1 MTLEQHR
8 APAFFVGDHL
18 ALDFLNTR
26 AAPAGVWTDWL
37 GDGRDL
43 VDWLEQAGAIEADV
57 VRRFQTS
64 QAIDAVA
71 ERACA
76 LRAWLRG
83 FVERHAGSEL
93 GPDALAELAP
103 LNALLAEDDGYFQ
116 IERLEHRLQQRRV
129 GRWSSPH
136 QLLQPIAE
144 AIGDLVCHA
153 DFRLIRVCEGPA
165 CVLMFLDRTKAH
177 GRRWCSMAVC
187 GNRAKAA
194 AYRARASNR
203 RG

>member
-1 MTLEQHR
+1 MTR
-8 APAFFVGDHL
+8 DRVPALFVGDHL

-26 AAPAGVWTDWL
+26 SAPAGVWTDWL

-57 VRRFQTS
+57 VGRFRSAGAT
-64 QAIDAVA
+64 DPVA
-71 ERACA
+71 ERARA

-93 GPDALAELAP
+93 GPNVLAELAP
-103 LNALLAEDDGYFQ
+103 LNALLAENDGYLQ
-116 IERLEHRLQQRRV
+116 VEVLEHRLRQRSAR
-129 GRWSSPH
+129 RWSSPD

-165 CVLMFLDRTKAH
+165 CVLMFLDRSKAH
-177 GRRWCSMAVC
+177 GRRWCSMAMC

-194 AYRARASNR
+194 AHRARAINR
-203 RG
+203 